1 MRYLIMDVTEKMLK
15 DLFKQ
20 MGADELQ
27 SQRMAS
33 QLLKRAY
40 QLAKEE
46 SISEIEALQNLLK
59 KIIDGHK

>member
-1 MRYLIMDVTEKMLK
+1 MDATEKMLQ

-20 MGADELQ
+20 MGADQLQ

-33 QLLKRAY
+33 QLLKRAN

-59 KIIDGHK
+59 KILEGQK

>member
-1 MRYLIMDVTEKMLK
+1 MDATEKMLQ

-20 MGADELQ
+20 MGADKLQ

-33 QLLKRAY
+33 QLLKRAN

-59 KIIDGHK
+59 KILEGQK

>member
-1 MRYLIMDVTEKMLK
+1 IMDATEKMLQ

-33 QLLKRAY
+33 QLLKRAN

-59 KIIDGHK
+59 KILEGQK

>member
-1 MRYLIMDVTEKMLK
+1 MDATEKMLQ

-33 QLLKRAY
+33 QLLKRAN

-59 KIIDGHK
+59 KILEGKK

>member
-1 MRYLIMDVTEKMLK
+1 MDATEKMLQ

-33 QLLKRAY
+33 QLLKRAN

-46 SISEIEALQNLLK
+46 SISEIKALQNLLK
-59 KIIDGHK
+59 KILEGQK

>member
-1 MRYLIMDVTEKMLK
+1 MDATEKMLQ

-33 QLLKRAY
+33 QLLKRAN

-59 KIIDGHK
+59 KILEVQK

>member
-1 MRYLIMDVTEKMLK
+1 MDATEKMLQ

-33 QLLKRAY
+33 QLLKRAN

-46 SISEIEALQNLLK
+46 SISEIEAVSYTHLRA
-59 KIIDGHK
+59 HET

>member
-1 MRYLIMDVTEKMLK
+1 MDATEKMLQ

-33 QLLKRAY
+33 QLLKRAN

-46 SISEIEALQNLLK
+46 SISEIEALQNFLK
-59 KIIDGHK
+59 KILEGQT

>member
-1 MRYLIMDVTEKMLK
+1 MDATEKMLQ
-15 DLFKQ
+15 DLFTQ

-33 QLLKRAY
+33 QLLKRAN

-59 KIIDGHK
+59 KILEGQK

>member
-1 MRYLIMDVTEKMLK
+1 MDVTEKMLQV
-15 DLFKQ
+15 LFKQ

-33 QLLKRAY
+33 QLLKRAN

-59 KIIDGHK
+59 KILEGQK